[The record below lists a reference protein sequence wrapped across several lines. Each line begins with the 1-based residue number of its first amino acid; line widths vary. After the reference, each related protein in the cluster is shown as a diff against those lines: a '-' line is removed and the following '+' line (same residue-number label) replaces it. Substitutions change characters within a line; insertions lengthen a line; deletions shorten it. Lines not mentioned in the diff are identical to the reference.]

1 MLARQSWRL
10 LKCRESL
17 CATILKAKY
26 FPQSSILEARPKQG
40 MSYTWRS
47 ILKGCELMKEGIIW
61 WVGNRDSIA
70 VWEDPWLPRGTTRC
84 PSSYRGQS
92 IVTWVS
98 DLINPVIDQWDEEL
112 LRDHFN
118 MDDVKEILMIPIRPE
133 MEDTI
138 A

>member
-1 MLARQSWRL
+1 
-10 LKCRESL
+10 
-17 CATILKAKY
+17 
-26 FPQSSILEARPKQG
+26 
-40 MSYTWRS
+40 
-47 ILKGCELMKEGIIW
+47 
-61 WVGNRDSIA
+61 
-70 VWEDPWLPRGTTRC
+70 
-84 PSSYRGQS
+84 
-92 IVTWVS
+92 VS